1 MDMICVGET
10 PRYPGPGRTGPHHR
24 LSLAKIIR
32 QPGSVSH
39 KITLLQRRGLLL
51 WHTSLLSLPDYD
63 VRREIHELVRGNLE
77 MCNMQKIR

>member
-63 VRREIHELVRGNLE
+63 VRREIHELVCGGDLE
-77 MCNMQKIR
+77 MCNMQKM